1 MLLLLL
7 LLCATLQLLVV
18 LLDAGRP
25 PLPTP
30 LSSAETVESET
41 AADETAEL
49 ETLQPGEAGYNV
61 YRTLARDGISGVD
74 DYNFVFNGLA
84 TLLNNVHESRNT
96 YIAGSAFTV
105 STSSNSS
112 SSLRVV

>member
-1 MLLLLL
+1 
-7 LLCATLQLLVV
+7 V

-25 PLPTP
+25 PLPAP
-30 LSSAETVESET
+30 LHNAEPVETET
-41 AADETAEL
+41 AAGETAEL
-49 ETLQPGEAGYNV
+49 EALQPGEPGYNV
-61 YRTLARDGISGVD
+61 YRTLARDGISGTD

-105 STSSNSS
+105 RSSSCSSNLCKMIVS
-112 SSLRVV
+112 V